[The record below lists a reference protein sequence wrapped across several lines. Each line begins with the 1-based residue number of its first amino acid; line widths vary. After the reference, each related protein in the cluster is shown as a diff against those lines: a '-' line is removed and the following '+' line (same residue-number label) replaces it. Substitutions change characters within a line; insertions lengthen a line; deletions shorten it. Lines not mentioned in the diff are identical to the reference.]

1 MSKTQ
6 RVYTAKDIEQIMIL
20 SQDVISLNAP
30 VSNKDDPSEQN
41 MEFGDFLEDE
51 SYRID
56 DELLAE
62 SRRNILAQYLN
73 KYLTERERD
82 VIVDRFGLDDGH
94 PKTLEEIA
102 CKSGITLERIRQIE
116 AKALRKLRI
125 RFITNNIK
133 LEDF

>member
-20 SQDVISLNAP
+20 GQDVISLNAP
-30 VSNKDDPSEQN
+30 VLNKDDPTEQN
-41 MEFGDFLEDE
+41 MEFGDFVEDE

-62 SRRNILAQYLN
+62 SRRNILARYLN
-73 KYLTERERD
+73 KYLTERERT

-102 CKSGITLERIRQIE
+102 SRSGITRERIRQIE